1 MEYLRHGNVRE
12 SMITKAFPRHG
23 PFMHRSL
30 SGLMDALGALHA
42 NGMAHRDL
50 KLDNVLLSCE
60 CAPEADCACLRTYST
75 SVRAKLSDF
84 AMARQGTLMG
94 VSSANLKGTMMYVP
108 PERVEYD
115 PANHQADFYCRG
127 DVYALGLMTWEM
139 LHFLHS
145 GEVVSCAEAILP
157 GVRNPQDVLIEIS
170 KGKFVPP
177 CEFLPEPVQ
186 RYLRKCWHFKP
197 AKRFKDAREARR
209 VWEKIRAD
217 VQAVADQSQI
227 LQSSI
232 GSSTKGSDAALLGS
246 TVSSNRDRLTGVTT
260 TTASPPRSSV

>member
-1 MEYLRHGNVRE
+1 
-12 SMITKAFPRHG
+12 
-23 PFMHRSL
+23 
-30 SGLMDALGALHA
+30 MDAPGALHA

-108 PERVEYD
+108 PSEVEYD

-127 DVYALGLMTWEM
+127 ERVRARVDDVGDAALPAQRRGGFVRGGDPARGTRLAGRADPDLE
-139 LHFLHS
+139 
-145 GEVVSCAEAILP
+145 GEVRAA
-157 GVRNPQDVLIEIS
+157 VR
-170 KGKFVPP
+170 VPA
-177 CEFLPEPVQ
+177 EPVQ
-186 RYLRKCWHFKP
+186 RYLRKCWHFQP
-197 AKRFKDAREARR
+197 AKRFKGAARARR

-217 VQAVADQSQI
+217 VHAVADKSQT

-232 GSSTKGSDAALLGS
+232 GSSAKGSDAALLGS
-246 TVSSNRDRLTGVTT
+246 TASTNRDLTVTT
-260 TTASPPRSSV
+260 TTASV